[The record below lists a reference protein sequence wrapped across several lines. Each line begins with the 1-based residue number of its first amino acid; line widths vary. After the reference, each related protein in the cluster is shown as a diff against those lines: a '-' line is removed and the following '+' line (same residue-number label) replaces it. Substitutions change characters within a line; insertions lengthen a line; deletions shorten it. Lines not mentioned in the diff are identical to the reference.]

1 VEGTCV
7 SVQDWVDEAN
17 GALASSETLIVD
29 TSEDGRKDWRSCGGT
44 TDKGWSTHVE
54 DQNIVTDG
62 RDIRVTTA
70 VAIVDAAT
78 STNVYVTGGGV

>member
-1 VEGTCV
+1 V

-44 TDKGWSTHVE
+44 ADEGRSTHVE

-70 VAIVDAAT
+70 VAVVDTAT
-78 STNVYVTGGGV
+78 STNVCVTSGGV